1 MAEVQNEITE
11 KSKDAILVESMQSL
25 EISMEIISHGGD
37 YEGILSTAKVIIEI
51 SRRQLDSPILKST
64 TYDDWKNL
72 VDGHMIVEGVDS
84 LIRKEVFNTFECN
97 NVCNLGGEERAM
109 RFYNI
114 FTHVFTNV
122 ANKLEEPFAVMMAL
136 PENEA

>member
-1 MAEVQNEITE
+1 
-11 KSKDAILVESMQSL
+11 
-25 EISMEIISHGGD
+25 
-37 YEGILSTAKVIIEI
+37 
-51 SRRQLDSPILKST
+51 
-64 TYDDWKNL
+64 
-72 VDGHMIVEGVDS
+72 
-84 LIRKEVFNTFECN
+84 
-97 NVCNLGGEERAM
+97 M